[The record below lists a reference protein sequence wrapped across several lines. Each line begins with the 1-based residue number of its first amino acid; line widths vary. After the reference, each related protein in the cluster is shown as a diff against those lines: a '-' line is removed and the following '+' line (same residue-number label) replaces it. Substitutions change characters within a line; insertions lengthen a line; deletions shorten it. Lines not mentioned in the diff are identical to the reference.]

1 MKEEK
6 RGNHEVAIERSNER
20 SNERTIERTNE
31 RTDGRTHA
39 LSAAMGRARNPPV
52 VPLGAVVA
60 NASAASAS
68 ASSTVDGTQFSLE
81 LADTSLPPLMGGLIG

>member
-1 MKEEK
+1 MKEGK
-6 RGNHEVAIERSNER
+6 RGNHEVAID
-20 SNERTIERTNE
+20 RTNERTNE

-39 LSAAMGRARNPPV
+39 LSAAMGRARKPPV

-68 ASSTVDGTQFSLE
+68 ASSTVEGTQFSLE